1 VEEGHIFWQNNIM
14 ETKRTCSDVRVITA
28 WSVYMLHDNHKF
40 TVVIDL
46 PPQLAV
52 P

>member
-1 VEEGHIFWQNNIM
+1 M
-14 ETKRTCSDVRVITA
+14 ETKRTCSDVCVITA
-28 WSVYMLHDNHKF
+28 WSVYMVHDNHTF
-40 TVVIDL
+40 AVVIDL